1 LPEGMDFKA
10 FNPGHPNTAYK
21 DFTKTILRSVASGL
35 LVNYNSLSN
44 DLESV
49 NYSSIRAG
57 FSEERSQWLMLQ
69 NFMIHNFC
77 SKVYKSWLRMSIT
90 AGWFEYAGLANLPM
104 SKVTKFEDVRW
115 IPRGWEYVNPKQ
127 EIEAKALAVQLGV
140 ESLTDITANRGK
152 EWDEVI
158 NQVAR
163 ERDIIRDLGLKENTP
178 FGGKIDNGEPEADD
192 E

>member
-1 LPEGMDFKA
+1 
-10 FNPGHPNTAYK
+10 
-21 DFTKTILRSVASGL
+21 
-35 LVNYNSLSN
+35 
-44 DLESV
+44 
-49 NYSSIRAG
+49 
-57 FSEERSQWLMLQ
+57 MLQ
-69 NFMIHNFC
+69 DFFIKNFC
-77 SKVYKSWLRMSIT
+77 SKVYKEWLRMAIT
-90 AGWFEYAGLANLPM
+90 SNWFAFDGQANLPM
-104 SKVTKFEDVRW
+104 SKVSKFENVRW

-178 FGGKIDNGEPEADD
+178 YGGKIEYGTTEEDIE
-192 E
+192 